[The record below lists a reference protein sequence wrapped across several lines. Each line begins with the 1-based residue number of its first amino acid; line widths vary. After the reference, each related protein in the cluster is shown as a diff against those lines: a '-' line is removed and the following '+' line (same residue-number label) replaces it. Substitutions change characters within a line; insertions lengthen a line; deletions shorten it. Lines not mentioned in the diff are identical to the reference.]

1 MDYEKMLEQLHSEIL
16 HLQDMKP
23 QVLWPRVVLGMMHT
37 IETACFEQDTQTED
51 GQELWPTEVWKNLR
65 NEMLYLQDTQT
76 QELWP
81 TVVLSYMGFIEGM
94 ETDQR
99 FERMQKTL
107 DELKQTDWYK
117 GLMGIAYELTSH

>member
-37 IETACFEQDTQTED
+37 TKTACFEEAW
-51 GQELWPTEVWKNLR
+51 ENLR

>member
-1 MDYEKMLEQLHSEIL
+1 MDYERMLEQLHSEIL

-37 IETACFEQDTQTED
+37 TETACFEQDTQT
-51 GQELWPTEVWKNLR
+51 QELWPTEVWKNLR